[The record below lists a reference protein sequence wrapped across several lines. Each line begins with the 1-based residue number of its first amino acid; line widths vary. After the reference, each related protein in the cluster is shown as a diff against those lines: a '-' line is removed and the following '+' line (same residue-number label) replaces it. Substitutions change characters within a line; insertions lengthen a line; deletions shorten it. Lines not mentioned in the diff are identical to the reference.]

1 MNDHGSNN
9 HDSPNNHD
17 GWVQAAPFRALLA
30 RLMDVTGLAWPVL
43 ADHGRLPPRLVEHLL
58 YGRDGHRLTRIPS
71 ECACR
76 ILALDERRLQQVAR
90 QQGVFA

>member
-1 MNDHGSNN
+1 VNDHGPDN
-9 HDSPNNHD
+9 HDS
-17 GWVQAAPFRALLA
+17 WVQAAPFRALLA

-58 YGRDGHRLTRIPS
+58 YGRDGRRLARIPR

-76 ILALDERRLQQVAR
+76 ILALDERRLLQLAR